1 MKNYMDIRLKFLANK
16 ITTSVTALGC
26 TVITIRCIVA
36 DGSTI
41 EHIILKVEK
50 DG

>member
-1 MKNYMDIRLKFLANK
+1 MDTKLKFLANK

-26 TVITIRCIVA
+26 SVITIRCIVA

-41 EHIILKVEK
+41 EHVILKVEN
-50 DG
+50 DE